1 MVEKGGFMRYETPEM
16 NLIGPAAE
24 LIQGMKQIH
33 DDNGVNSK
41 LDNNDCSN
49 KLEE

>member
-1 MVEKGGFMRYETPEM
+1 MVEKGGCMDYQTPEI
-16 NLIGPAAE
+16 NLIGSAAE
-24 LIQGMKQIH
+24 LIQGMKQIR

-41 LDNNDCSN
+41 LADNDCSN